1 MVLLLDEI
9 EFLFDPLASVRHREF
24 QPASSPAA
32 TAATLQGKKK
42 RDWRNEGIQLA
53 MYTRQCE
60 RDGGIRAHVGVKTVR
75 GTHSRRISRVRDKQ
89 PAVTL
94 WHCV

>member
-32 TAATLQGKKK
+32 TAATLQEEKK
-42 RDWRNEGIQLA
+42 RGVGENEEIQLA
-53 MYTRQCE
+53 MYTRQCG
-60 RDGGIRAHVGVKTVR
+60 RDRGYGAHVGVKTECAER
-75 GTHSRRISRVRDKQ
+75 TRDE
-89 PAVTL
+89 
-94 WHCV
+94 